1 MKIEEFRYRK
11 KDSDAVNDY
20 SLLILNENSSHIAG
34 IALNKLTEDEKAVLL
49 SVQENYELKKKPFMK
64 AYRSFIRDN
73 IVGYG
78 KDEEKKEPE
87 EVPEKNLSDEELDTL
102 FD

>member
-11 KDSDAVNDY
+11 KDSDEVNDY
-20 SLLILNENSSHIAG
+20 SLLVLNENSSHMAG
-34 IALNKLTEDEKAVLL
+34 IALNKLTEEEKAVLL
-49 SVQENYELKKKPFMK
+49 SIQETYELKKKPFMK

-73 IVGYG
+73 IVEAGVA
-78 KDEEKKEPE
+78 EKKEPE